1 MGPTLLVWAYT
12 VIGVIN
18 MKNKNLPI
26 NPLVNNQG
34 RPFSND
40 YVKTLVKNDAVG
52 LTKREYFAALITQ
65 GICAANP
72 DISHD
77 IPKYA
82 VTMADALLEELEK
95 KGE

>member
-1 MGPTLLVWAYT
+1 MGPTLLVRAYT

-18 MKNKNLPI
+18 MKNKLVFPVYTGNDGGEDHNPI
-26 NPLVNNQG
+26 G
-34 RPFSND
+34 
-40 YVKTLVKNDAVG
+40 G
-52 LTKREYFAALITQ
+52 LTKREYFTALIAQ

-82 VTMADALLEELEK
+82 VAMADALLEELEK